1 MVAYQCAGGIR
12 EKLMFMGLTTFDRH
26 VIRRIFAGFVALVCM
41 LIVFFIAM
49 HYVEFMDDF
58 FDRGASA
65 SEVFFVYY
73 PSYIPE
79 IIKLVSP
86 LALFLSAIFVTAKLS
101 QELQIAVL
109 MTSGVSIYRLML
121 PYILLGCTVTAT
133 IWWFN
138 GWIVPEA
145 NRTRI
150 EYEYRYFKDQR
161 GKQRTRN
168 LHLQDTRTGVM
179 TIEYFD
185 RRSNTAYTVSL
196 QNFDDTNRI
205 VERLDAREMNWIDST
220 GTWRLFE
227 VTRRRFEEG
236 RTEVRTPLAF
246 VDTVL
251 NLLPRDLRRTE
262 RDVELLTIPEAEAY
276 LDALR
281 RSGASN
287 IGRPL
292 VEYWSKFTYPFANL
306 ILIALSLPL
315 AGIRRP
321 GGQAVQIGVAF
332 GVAFLYLV
340 LQKIGEPLGYSGTIP
355 PLIAA
360 ATPHLLF
367 ALLAIVLI
375 KRART

>member
-1 MVAYQCAGGIR
+1 
-12 EKLMFMGLTTFDRH
+12 MFTAMTIFDRYI
-26 VIRRIFAGFVALVCM
+26 IRRILAGFFALTCM
-41 LIVFFIAM
+41 LIVFFVAM

-58 FDRGASA
+58 FDRGASTI
-65 SEVFFVYY
+65 EVFSVYY

-79 IIKLVSP
+79 IIKLMAP
-86 LALFLSAIFVTAKLS
+86 LALFISAILVTARLS

-109 MTSGVSIYRLML
+109 MTSGVSIYRLMV
-121 PYILLGCTVTAT
+121 PYVLLGCVITAS

-161 GKQRTRN
+161 GRKHTRN
-168 LHLQDTRTGVM
+168 LHLQDTPTGIL
-179 TIEYFD
+179 TTEYFD
-185 RRSNTAYTVSL
+185 RRSNTAYDVSL
-196 QNFDDTNRI
+196 QHFDETNRI
-205 VERLDAREMNWIDST
+205 TERLDAREMQWIDST
-220 GTWRLFE
+220 RIWRMFD
-227 VTRRRFEEG
+227 VTRRRFGGERG
-236 RTEVRTPLAF
+236 EVRTQQAL
-246 VDTVL
+246 VDTTL
-251 NLLPRDLRRTE
+251 NLLPRDLQRTV
-262 RDVELLTIPEAEAY
+262 RDVELLTIPEARAY

-287 IGRPL
+287 IGQPL

-315 AGIRRP
+315 AAVRRP
-321 GGQAVQIGVAF
+321 GGQAVQLGIAL
-332 GVAFLYLV
+332 GVAFLYLL
-340 LQKIGEPLGYSGTIP
+340 LQKIGEPLGYSGAIP

-360 ATPHLLF
+360 ALPHVVF
-367 ALLAIVLI
+367 AIVAIVLL